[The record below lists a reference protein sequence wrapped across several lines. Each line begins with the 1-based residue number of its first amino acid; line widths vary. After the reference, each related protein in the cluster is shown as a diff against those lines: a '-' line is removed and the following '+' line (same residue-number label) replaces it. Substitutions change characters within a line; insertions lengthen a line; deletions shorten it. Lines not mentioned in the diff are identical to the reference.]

1 MMEFVY
7 AYAYFVLYA
16 FLGWVCEDLYCGIP
30 AKKFIN
36 RGFFYGPYC
45 PIYGVG
51 ALLVLYPL
59 LFVKDYPILVFILG
73 VIITSTLE
81 YITSWVMEILF
92 KTRWWDYSERFMN
105 INGRVC
111 LLNSTLFGIM
121 SIVVVYIIHP
131 VIQDIVLDIPL
142 TALMSFLSAFTIG
155 FGIDC
160 VFTVLALL
168 RRKKVFQKIQTQME
182 DFKKNF
188 EAESQLRVQEAQEAF
203 QEWML
208 SRPDLSQRIEEFQSS
223 LDNFSLEAKKH
234 ISKAFPERRI
244 STEIRNIV
252 ADGKLALE
260 RRRLNA
266 NKQAEYCELTNMVM
280 VQDEKGNV
288 LVQNSKNPNG
298 YTLPTGHIE
307 LGESFVQSA
316 IRDVKKKTGLDV
328 DQLELCGTKQFITSD
343 NCRHIVF
350 LYKTN
355 VFNGKINEESHWI
368 PLSNIQDYKLVSGLS
383 DVLEVFAGTKFNAL
397 YYNAQY
403 QLKKY

>member
-59 LFVKDYPILVFILG
+59 LFVKDYPILVFVLG
-73 VIITSTLE
+73 VIITSALE

-131 VIQDIVLDIPL
+131 VIQD
-142 TALMSFLSAFTIG
+142 
-155 FGIDC
+155 
-160 VFTVLALL
+160 ALL
-168 RRKKVFQKIQTQME
+168 RRKQVFQKVQVQME
-182 DFKKNF
+182 AFKKDF

-280 VQDEKGNV
+280 IQDEKGNV

-316 IRDVKKKTGLDV
+316 MRDVKEKTGLNV
-328 DQLELCGTKQFITSD
+328 EQLCLCGTKQFISSD

-355 VFNGKINEESHWI
+355 VFNGIENEESKWI
-368 PLSNIQDYKLVSGLS
+368 PLSNIHDYKLISGLN
-383 DVLEVFAGTKFNAL
+383 DVLEVFEGTKYNEL

>member
-1 MMEFVY
+1 M
-7 AYAYFVLYA
+7 
-16 FLGWVCEDLYCGIP
+16 
-30 AKKFIN
+30 
-36 RGFFYGPYC
+36 
-45 PIYGVG
+45 
-51 ALLVLYPL
+51 
-59 LFVKDYPILVFILG
+59 KDYPILVFILG

-121 SIVVVYIIHP
+121 SIVVVYVVHP

-182 DFKKNF
+182 AFKKDF

-208 SRPDLSQRIEEFQSS
+208 SRPDLSERIEEFQNS

-266 NKQAEYCELTNMVM
+266 NKQAEFCELTNMVM
-280 VQDEKGNV
+280 VQDDKGNV

-298 YTLPTGHIE
+298 YTLPGGHIE

-355 VFNGKINEESHWI
+355 VFNGEINEESYWI
-368 PLSNIQDYKLVSGLS
+368 PLSNIHDYKLVSGLS
-383 DVLEVFAGTKFNAL
+383 DVLEVFAGTRFNEL

>member
-1 MMEFVY
+1 MH
-7 AYAYFVLYA
+7 
-16 FLGWVCEDLYCGIP
+16 
-30 AKKFIN
+30 
-36 RGFFYGPYC
+36 
-45 PIYGVG
+45 
-51 ALLVLYPL
+51 
-59 LFVKDYPILVFILG
+59 
-73 VIITSTLE
+73 
-81 YITSWVMEILF
+81 
-92 KTRWWDYSERFMN
+92 
-105 INGRVC
+105 
-111 LLNSTLFGIM
+111 
-121 SIVVVYIIHP
+121 SI
-131 VIQDIVLDIPL
+131 
-142 TALMSFLSAFTIG
+142 
-155 FGIDC
+155 
-160 VFTVLALL
+160 
-168 RRKKVFQKIQTQME
+168 
-182 DFKKNF
+182 
-188 EAESQLRVQEAQEAF
+188 
-203 QEWML
+203 
-208 SRPDLSQRIEEFQSS
+208 RPDLSQRIEEFQSS

-316 IRDVKKKTGLDV
+316 IRDVKEKTGLDV

-355 VFNGKINEESHWI
+355 VFNGKINEESYWI
-368 PLSNIQDYKLVSGLS
+368 PLSNIQDYKLASGLS
-383 DVLEVFAGTKFNAL
+383 DVLEVFAGTKFNEL